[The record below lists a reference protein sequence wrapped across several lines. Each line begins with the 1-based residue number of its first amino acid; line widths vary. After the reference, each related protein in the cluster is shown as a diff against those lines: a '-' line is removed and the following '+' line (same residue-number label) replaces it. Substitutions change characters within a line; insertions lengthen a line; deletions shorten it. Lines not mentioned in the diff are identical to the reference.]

1 MKEGGNVLRDT
12 GMAGQIMDGSII
24 NNCLGF
30 LKTSSRLMY
39 GIHYKI
45 IGKCI
50 RRNSTTKG
58 TIIKMMK
65 KGAMTKNATKATK
78 KIGELKSRITLSVM
92 ELMTH

>member
-1 MKEGGNVLRDT
+1 
-12 GMAGQIMDGSII
+12 
-24 NNCLGF
+24 
-30 LKTSSRLMY
+30 MY

-58 TIIKMMK
+58 MIFKMMK

-78 KIGELKSRITLSVM
+78 KIGELKLRITLSVTLQ
-92 ELMTH
+92 EPQILLANLTVTTVPFLRYLEKVIVS